1 MRKKKTGRGTEKE
14 GARERVRDEE
24 KERGIER
31 ERQRDSREVIRAG
44 IVRTAHGVYTQHE
57 LVRVGIE

>member
-1 MRKKKTGRGTEKE
+1 MRGCEMKRKRE
-14 GARERVRDEE
+14 G
-24 KERGIER
+24 
-31 ERQRDSREVIRAG
+31 ERQRQRESREVIRAG

>member
-1 MRKKKTGRGTEKE
+1 MKGERESEREGGREKE
-14 GARERVRDEE
+14 GES
-24 KERGIER
+24 G
-31 ERQRDSREVIRAG
+31 EVIRAG